1 MGSPARQKR
10 LGLSFFCLILSGFM
24 VSGCVHFCQKWQQVV
39 CDSEWVSDSEAK
51 LLDSFGKFD
60 VFETEVSTTFSL
72 ELQRKVVL
80 LDILPLLIY

>member
-1 MGSPARQKR
+1 MGLFIFDKN
-10 LGLSFFCLILSGFM
+10 GNKW
-24 VSGCVHFCQKWQQVV
+24 VSG
-39 CDSEWVSDSEAK
+39 SEWVSDSEAK

-72 ELQRKVVL
+72 ESQLKVVL